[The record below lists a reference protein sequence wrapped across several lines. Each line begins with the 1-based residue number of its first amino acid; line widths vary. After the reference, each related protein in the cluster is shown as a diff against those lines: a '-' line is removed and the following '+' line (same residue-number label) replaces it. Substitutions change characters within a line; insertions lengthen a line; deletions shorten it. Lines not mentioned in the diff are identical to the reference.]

1 MKNQT
6 LGKRLKYYRTLKGYT
21 QDELAS
27 LSSVAIRTIQR
38 IEKEEVQPH
47 LQTLKLL
54 AESLE
59 IGIDDLKIIEN
70 PNHETVQKKWLLL
83 LHSSPFLGLII
94 PFANILFPLFLW
106 IHKEKDNPLY
116 NQHGRAI
123 INFQCS
129 ITLYLIISL
138 VLFFPFPGYNFFLTG
153 LVFLFGIITT
163 LYNIKKAIDSETYRY
178 PLSIQFLKN

>member
-21 QDELAS
+21 QDELAL

-59 IGIDDLKIIEN
+59 IGIDDIKIIEN
-70 PNHETVQKKWLLL
+70 PNHETVQKKWLL
-83 LHSSPFLGLII
+83 G
-94 PFANILFPLFLW
+94 
-106 IHKEKDNPLY
+106 
-116 NQHGRAI
+116 
-123 INFQCS
+123 
-129 ITLYLIISL
+129 
-138 VLFFPFPGYNFFLTG
+138 
-153 LVFLFGIITT
+153 
-163 LYNIKKAIDSETYRY
+163 
-178 PLSIQFLKN
+178 